1 MATTCN
7 PCLPVSARAPGVPV
21 SINARRELRIKC
33 RFSVSSS
40 TGELFA
46 GDGRLFTLGSSRRVQ
61 QRSLKLETSEQQ
73 HWSRVGLSA
82 RNALLDETR
91 SRVQEETQSPE
102 IAFCEDEESLKR
114 KAAQLVQPLE
124 GTCIYLVGM
133 MGSGKSTVGR
143 GLSEALGYSFFD
155 SDKLV
160 EQAWGASVSEMFRA
174 GREQDFRNAEE
185 DAIEW
190 LCRLTHLVVAT
201 GGGAVIRHKNWD
213 SMRHGITAWL
223 DVPVE
228 VLARRV
234 VAVGCHSRP
243 LLDTSNDT
251 SEDAAYKKALAR
263 LTSIFDERCDMY
275 RKSDV
280 VVSLKDIAGARG
292 IEIEA
297 ITPTMIA
304 IEVLD
309 EIAEKLEREGR
320 VS

>member
-21 SINARRELRIKC
+21 SINARREVRFKC
-33 RFSVSSS
+33 RFSVGS
-40 TGELFA
+40 GELFA
-46 GDGRLFTLGSSRRVQ
+46 GDGRLFTLGISRRVQ

-73 HWSRVGLSA
+73 RRSRVGPST

-91 SRVQEETQSPE
+91 SRFQEETQCSE
-102 IAFCEDEESLKR
+102 LAFCEDEEFLKESS
-114 KAAQLVQPLE
+114 AARAATRRHPHL
-124 GTCIYLVGM
+124 LVGM

-143 GLSEALGYSFFD
+143 GLAEALGYNFFD

-174 GREQDFRNAEE
+174 DREQDFRNAEE

-223 DVPVE
+223 DVPVD

-243 LLDTSNDT
+243 LLNTANDA

-263 LTSIFDERCDMY
+263 LTSIFNERCDMY

-280 VVSLKDIAGARG
+280 VVSLKEIAGARS
-292 IEIEA
+292 IDVES

-304 IEVLD
+304 IKVLE
-309 EIAEKLEREGR
+309 EIGEKLEREGR
-320 VS
+320 VY